1 VTAPR
6 DGSDDETRLP
16 EPAVTAGPAITAT
29 ERRLAIAALMCGTI
43 ATVLSA
49 TLINVALATFMAD
62 MGVGH
67 TVAQGLS
74 TGFLAANTI
83 AMPVAPWMMGRLGF
97 RKLYI
102 LAIAVFVA
110 AALLGGFAPGAHAA
124 IAARVIQ
131 GAAAGMIQPLAMVV
145 IFRMYPPDKRGAAM
159 GLYGLGVVL
168 APALAP
174 SLGGALVEFAGWRS
188 VFFVAIP
195 VCLVGMGLAMKAL
208 PDARP
213 AGAGGRFDGLGFVL
227 LATALVSLIGVLSLG
242 KSQGWVSLPVLG
254 LVVLCVAAAAA
265 FLAWERRVTRP
276 LMDLKIYRA
285 PGFAA
290 AALCSMTLGLGLFGS
305 TYLLPLLLE
314 TARGMSPAEV
324 GLAMAPGGFAMA
336 AMFPIAGRLADRMPA
351 RPQVMIGL
359 GCFALHAVLIT
370 WAEFSAGFWVIAG
383 IMAFGRMSL
392 ALVMPALS
400 AGGLR
405 LLGESQ
411 VAQGA
416 AALNVGRQFGG
427 AVGVAILA
435 VVLETAEAALPGQ
448 TMEAFAIT
456 LMVMA
461 GFGLTAM
468 FVALRLPG
476 RV

>member
-1 VTAPR
+1 
-6 DGSDDETRLP
+6 
-16 EPAVTAGPAITAT
+16 
-29 ERRLAIAALMCGTI
+29 
-43 ATVLSA
+43 
-49 TLINVALATFMAD
+49 
-62 MGVGH
+62 
-67 TVAQGLS
+67 
-74 TGFLAANTI
+74 
-83 AMPVAPWMMGRLGF
+83 MMGRLGF
-97 RKLYI
+97 RKLYV
-102 LAIAVFVA
+102 LAISVFVA

-124 IAARVIQ
+124 IVARVIQ

-145 IFRMYPPDKRGAAM
+145 IFRMYPPDKRGSAM

-174 SLGGALVEFAGWRS
+174 TLGGALVEFAGWRS

-195 VCLVGMGLAMKAL
+195 VCLAGIVIALKAL

-213 AGAGGRFDGLGFVL
+213 PGAGGRFDLLGFGL
-227 LATALVSLIGVLSLG
+227 LAVAMSSLIAVLSMG
-242 KSQGWVSLPVLG
+242 MSQGWLSVQVLAAA
-254 LVVLCVAAAAA
+254 VLAVAAGAC
-265 FLAWERRVTRP
+265 FLAWERRVARP

-285 PGFAA
+285 PGFGA

-324 GLAMAPGGFAMA
+324 GLAMAPAGFAMA
-336 AMFPIAGRLADRMPA
+336 LTFPLAGRLADRIA
-351 RPQVMIGL
+351 TRPQVMIGL
-359 GCFALHAVLIT
+359 GLFAAHALLLA
-370 WAEFSAGFWVIAG
+370 WAEFAAGFWVIAAV
-383 IMAFGRMSL
+383 MALGRMSL

-405 LLGESQ
+405 LLPENQ

-416 AALNVGRQFGG
+416 AALNVSRQFGG

-435 VVLETAEAALPGQ
+435 VVLESAEVALPGRPLD
-448 TMEAFAIT
+448 AFAIT
-456 LMVMA
+456 LAVMG

-468 FVALRLPG
+468 VVAVMLPG
-476 RV
+476 RRDGAA